1 METVLVTGGAGYV
14 GSHAVRE
21 LLDRGYAVVVLDDL
35 SQGHREAVPPDVP
48 LVEASLLDGA
58 AVTRAFADHRID
70 AVMHFAA
77 RSLVG
82 ESMEDPWRY
91 LRDNVVAALN
101 LIEATV
107 RADVGRFVLSSTANL
122 FGTPKGEG
130 PIGEDAE
137 ITPGSPYGESKQ
149 SIERILFWAD
159 RVYGLRSACLRYFN
173 AAGAHPDADLGEDH
187 APETHLIP
195 IVLDVARGARS
206 SVTIFGEDYPTADG
220 TCIRDYVHVCDLADA
235 HVRVLDRLREQSC
248 VYNLG
253 NGAGYSVREVIET
266 ARRVTGHPIPAT
278 GGARRPG
285 DPAFLVASSA
295 RAKSDLGWTP
305 RFASLETIVGTA
317 WKFKERRPH
326 GFR

>member
-35 SQGHREAVPPDVP
+35 SQGHREAVPRDVP
-48 LVEASLLDGA
+48 LVEASLLDAA
-58 AVTRAFADHRID
+58 AVARTFEDHRLD

-82 ESMEDPWRY
+82 ESMENPWRY

-107 RADVGRFVLSSTANL
+107 RAGVGRFVLSSTANL
-122 FGTPKGEG
+122 FGTPKGDG
-130 PIGEDAE
+130 PIDEDAD

-195 IVLDVARGARS
+195 IVLDVARGTRS
-206 SVTIFGEDYPTADG
+206 SVTIFGEDYPTPDG

-235 HVRVLDRLREQSC
+235 HIRVLERLREKSC

-266 ARRVTGHPIPAT
+266 ARRVTGHPIPAIV
-278 GGARRPG
+278 GARRPG

-295 RAKSDLGWTP
+295 RARSELGWTP
-305 RFASLETIVGTA
+305 RFASLDTIVGTA
-317 WKFKERRPH
+317 WQFKERRPH